1 MAAAAWLP
9 VLIVVVTPRFR
20 LKPSS
25 DQGTC
30 GKWTIPL
37 LDQGPSSFTWRSP
50 KPIEFGDRSGTFAS
64 IRCNQ
69 VVPTVTTD
77 QGSRQQGGEGDVLFT
92 GS

>member
-50 KPIEFGDRSGTFAS
+50 KPIEFGDYGGVVFPSG
-64 IRCNQ
+64 R
-69 VVPTVTTD
+69 PTWPKTL
-77 QGSRQQGGEGDVLFT
+77 GFIFT
-92 GS
+92 